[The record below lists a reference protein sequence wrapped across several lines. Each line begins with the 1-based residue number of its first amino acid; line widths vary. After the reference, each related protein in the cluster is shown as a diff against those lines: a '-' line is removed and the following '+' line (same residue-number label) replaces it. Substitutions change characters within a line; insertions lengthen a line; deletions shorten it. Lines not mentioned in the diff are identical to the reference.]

1 MEELNKKVIWNAV
14 SAYFL
19 VLVSLTFLVSKQ
31 KHLNHDFVK
40 SHVKS
45 AFALHALIWII
56 LFIMSYGF
64 FESIHVLTYSL
75 NTIITAILM
84 LITFSGILYGM
95 FKANKG
101 QTVTIGEMF
110 HHASSGKQ
118 YLTKNKSENIQE
130 EQAIIMILA
139 HIPFLGYIV
148 GTRHKEIP
156 HMRDVLQL
164 NFLVTLL
171 ACALFI
177 FGYTSLANII
187 MLVYIIWS
195 VAQSIS
201 LATQWVIVTF
211 GIDAIP
217 TVEEKYILQ
226 KTVLRYVLNTF
237 NRKVFVPFNTIHQ
250 QKKEQREKDEQESEK
265 NMKSPYSFK
274 IKNLVILI
282 ALFIGCSVYF
292 GWDSRVLILFL
303 FPFTYLFWHS
313 DRKAYK
319 MPYIYDIYALIS
331 WILYKISH
339 IFSTAKKLKNTNIHE
354 KIVIWEEQKK

>member
-1 MEELNKKVIWNAV
+1 
-14 SAYFL
+14 
-19 VLVSLTFLVSKQ
+19 
-31 KHLNHDFVK
+31 
-40 SHVKS
+40 
-45 AFALHALIWII
+45 
-56 LFIMSYGF
+56 MSYGF
-64 FESIHVLTYSL
+64 FESIYVLTYSL
-75 NTIITAILM
+75 NTIITAVLM
-84 LITFSGILYGM
+84 LLTFSGILYGM

-118 YLTKNKSENIQE
+118 Y
-130 EQAIIMILA
+130 
-139 HIPFLGYIV
+139 
-148 GTRHKEIP
+148 
-156 HMRDVLQL
+156 QL

-171 ACALFI
+171 AFALFI
-177 FGYTSLANII
+177 FGYSSLANIV

-201 LATQWVIVTF
+201 LMTQWVIVSF
-211 GIDAIP
+211 GIDALP

-237 NRKVFVPFNTIHQ
+237 HRKVFVPFDTIHQ

-265 NMKSPYSFK
+265 NMKSPYSYK
-274 IKNLVILI
+274 IKNLIVLI
-282 ALFIGCSVYF
+282 ALFIGSSVYF

-303 FPFTYLFWHS
+303 FPFTYLFWYS

-331 WILYKISH
+331 LILYKITH

-354 KIVIWEEQKK
+354 SIVMWEEEKK